1 MNKVESAVQVT
12 HLPTGLQVRCGT
24 ERSQLQNKANA
35 LALLRARL
43 LEAQREKQTAE
54 RAADRKAQVGVGA
67 RGDKRR
73 TIRCQDD
80 QVVDHVTGR
89 RWKLKEYLRGEW

>member
-1 MNKVESAVQVT
+1 MT
-12 HLPTGLQVRCGT
+12 
-24 ERSQLQNKANA
+24 A

-43 LEAQREKQTAE
+43 WEAQRDRDAQA

-80 QVVDHVTGR
+80 QVNDHVTGR
-89 RWKLKEYLRGEW
+89 TWTLRAYLRGDW